1 MSEKAIEIVKNMND
15 VEVVRFLEH
24 FGKQLFEGTTPDAV
38 RNGVSPELKALA
50 EFRELDHL
58 DVETRGK
65 RLEPEDSV
73 RIARIILQQVAQDD
87 GLSEALVKSW
97 EEYDPQELFVESI
110 LAVGLVASM
119 ILLVSTTEID
129 IEFKGIKIKKGKATA
144 EQIKAISEP
153 LFSAIGKITGG

>member
-1 MSEKAIEIVKNMND
+1 MSEKAIEIVSNMSD

-24 FGKQLFEGTTPDAV
+24 FGKQLFEGTTPDAIM
-38 RNGVSPELKALA
+38 NGVSPELKDLA
-50 EFRELDHL
+50 EFSELDNL
-58 DVETRGK
+58 DGETRRN

-73 RIARIILQQVAQDD
+73 QIARITLQQVAQDD

-97 EEYDPQELFVESI
+97 EEYDPQELFVELI

-119 ILLVSTTEID
+119 MLLVSTTEIE
-129 IEFKGIKIKKGKATA
+129 IEFKGVKIKKGKATA
-144 EQIKAISEP
+144 EQIKAIAEP